1 MLPTIFASAAPA
13 AAPGPKAIDP
23 FEHVVDA
30 PHFHIFESIGFGIH
44 LPGKVAEYLHITKF
58 PIVMV
63 VVALIVGGLVMWV
76 ANKIKSGQPPKGKL
90 WNAVEAMLFF
100 VRDKI
105 ARPGIGVHDGDKYLP
120 FLSTLFLFIF
130 LCNLFGMIPFLP
142 SPTAHIYVT
151 GALAMIV
158 FGVTHVSGI
167 KENGFGG
174 YLKTFVPH
182 IHLEGGIGMQI
193 FGKVLQV
200 SMAILEY
207 MTAFIRTFVLA
218 VRLFANMLAGHT
230 VLFMVL
236 FFIKLVADP
245 DYKISIAE
253 DWMYWPV
260 SIFSV
265 VLVTLLSLLELF
277 IAGLQAFVFTF
288 LAAIFIGLAKHPGH

>member
-1 MLPTIFASAAPA
+1 MLAIFANAAPVE
-13 AAPGPKAIDP
+13 GKKAIDP

-30 PHFHIFESIGFGIH
+30 EHFHIFETMNLGLH
-44 LPGKVAEYLHITKF
+44 LPGKIGAFFQITKF
-58 PIVMV
+58 PIFLLI
-63 VVALIVGGLVMWV
+63 AGIIVGAAVLWV
-76 ANKIKSGQPPKGKL
+76 AKKIQTGEPPKGKL
-90 WNAVEAMLFF
+90 WNFIESLLFF

-105 ARPGIGVHDGDKYLP
+105 ARPGIGPHDGDKYLP

-151 GALAMIV
+151 GALALIV
-158 FGVTHVSGI
+158 FGVVHVSGI
-167 KENGFGG
+167 RENGTGG
-174 YLKTFVPH
+174 YLKTFIPH
-182 IHLEGGIGMQI
+182 IHLEGGAGMKA
-193 FGKVLQV
+193 FGLVLQV

-207 MTAFIRTFVLA
+207 LTAFIRVFVLA

-230 VLFMVL
+230 VLFMIL

-245 DYKISIAE
+245 DYKIAIAQ

-260 SIFSV
+260 SAFSV
-265 VLVTLLSLLELF
+265 LMVTALSLLEIF

-288 LAAIFIGLAKHPGH
+288 LAAIFIGLAKHPAH

>member
-1 MLPTIFASAAPA
+1 MLLFASSAAPE
-13 AAPGPKAIDP
+13 GGKKAIDP
-23 FEHVVDA
+23 FEHVVDS
-30 PHFHIFESIGFGIH
+30 HQVGFFDCAH
-44 LPGKVAEYLHITKF
+44 VAVQLPGKLNEYVSITKF
-58 PIVMV
+58 PIAMV
-63 VVALIVGGLVMWV
+63 VVAVIVGGLVMWV
-76 ANKIKSGQPPKGKL
+76 ANKIKSGEPPKGKL
-90 WNAVEAMLFF
+90 WNAIESLLFF

-151 GALAMIV
+151 GALALIV

-167 KENGFGG
+167 RENGFGG
-174 YLKTFVPH
+174 YLKTFIPH
-182 IHLEGGIGMQI
+182 IHLEGGAGMKA
-193 FGKVLQV
+193 FGFVLQF

-207 MTAFIRTFVLA
+207 LTAFIRVFVLA

-230 VLFMVL
+230 VLFMIL

-245 DYKISIAE
+245 DFKIAIAE

-265 VLVTLLSLLELF
+265 IMVTTLSLLEIF

-288 LAAIFIGLAKHPGH
+288 LAAIFIGLAKHPAH

>member
-1 MLPTIFASAAPA
+1 MLSIFASAAAPA
-13 AAPGPKAIDP
+13 GADGKKPIEP
-23 FEHVVDA
+23 FEHVVDDK
-30 PHFHIFESIGFGIH
+30 HIHVFESTGLGVD
-44 LPGKVAEYLHITKF
+44 LPGDIGAFFQITKF
-58 PIVMV
+58 PIFLLLA
-63 VVALIVGGLVMWV
+63 ALIVGALVMWV
-76 ANKIKSGQPPKGKL
+76 ANKIKSGEPPKGKL
-90 WNAVEAMLFF
+90 WNAVESLLFF

-105 ARPGIGVHDGDKYLP
+105 ARPGIGAHDGDKYLP

-130 LCNLFGMIPFLP
+130 ICNLFGMIPFLP

-151 GALAMIV
+151 GALALIV

-167 KENGFGG
+167 RENGVGG
-174 YLKTFVPH
+174 YLKTFIPH
-182 IHLEGGIGMQI
+182 IHLEGGTGMKI
-193 FGKVLQV
+193 FGFVLQF

-207 MTAFIRTFVLA
+207 MTAFIRVFVLA

-288 LAAIFIGLAKHPGH
+288 LAAIFIGLAKHPAH

>member
-1 MLPTIFASAAPA
+1 MLLFASAAA
-13 AAPGPKAIDP
+13 AAGEKKAIDP

-30 PHFHIFESIGFGIH
+30 EHFHIFESIGFGIH
-44 LPGKVAEYLHITKF
+44 LPGKIGEYVYITKF
-58 PIVMV
+58 PIFLL
-63 VVALIVGGLVMWV
+63 VAAIIVGAMVMWV
-76 ANKIKSGQPPKGKL
+76 ANKIKTGEPPRGKL
-90 WNAVEAMLFF
+90 WNLIETLLFF

-105 ARPGIGVHDGDKYLP
+105 ARPGVGEHDGDKYLP
-120 FLSTLFLFIF
+120 FLSTLFLFVF
-130 LCNLFGMIPFLP
+130 LCNLMGMIPFLP

-151 GALAMIV
+151 GALALIV

-174 YLKTFVPH
+174 YLKTFIPH
-182 IHLEGGIGMQI
+182 IHMEGGPAMQG
-193 FGKVLQV
+193 FGFILKV
-200 SMAILEY
+200 SMAGLEY
-207 MTAFIRTFVLA
+207 LTAFLRVFVLA

-230 VLFMVL
+230 VLFMIL

-245 DYKISIAE
+245 DFKIAIAQ

-265 VLVTLLSLLELF
+265 LMVTALSLLEIF

-288 LAAIFIGLAKHPGH
+288 LAAIFIGLAKHPAH

>member
-1 MLPTIFASAAPA
+1 MLSIFANAAPTE
-13 AAPGPKAIDP
+13 GKKAIDP
-23 FEHVVDA
+23 FEHVVDSD
-30 PHFHIFESIGFGIH
+30 HIEIFESIGLSLH
-44 LPGKVAEYLHITKF
+44 LPGKLAQYISVTKF
-58 PIVMV
+58 PIFLL
-63 VVALIVGGLVMWV
+63 VVAVIVGGLVLWV
-76 ANKIKSGQPPKGKL
+76 ANKIKSGEPPKGKL
-90 WNAVEAMLFF
+90 WNAVESLLFF

-105 ARPGIGVHDGDKYLP
+105 ARPGIGAHDGDKYLP

-151 GALAMIV
+151 GALALIV
-158 FGVTHVSGI
+158 FGVVHISGI
-167 KENGFGG
+167 RENGVGG
-174 YLKTFVPH
+174 YLKTFIPH
-182 IHLEGGIGMQI
+182 IHLEGGTGMKV
-193 FGKVLQV
+193 FGLVLQY

-207 MTAFIRTFVLA
+207 LTAFIRVFVLA

-230 VLFMVL
+230 VLFMIL

-245 DYKISIAE
+245 DYKIAIAQ

-265 VLVTLLSLLELF
+265 IMVTALSLLEIF

-288 LAAIFIGLAKHPGH
+288 LAAIFIGLAKHPAH

>member
-1 MLPTIFASAAPA
+1 MLAIFASAAAPA
-13 AAPGPKAIDP
+13 DGKKAIEP

-30 PHFHIFESIGFGIH
+30 EHFHIFETMGFGIH
-44 LPGKVAEYLHITKF
+44 LPGKVGQFVYITKF
-58 PIVMV
+58 PIILLL
-63 VVALIVGGLVMWV
+63 VAVIVGALVLWV
-76 ANKIKSGQPPKGKL
+76 ANKIKSGEPPKGKL
-90 WNAVEAMLFF
+90 WNAVEALLFL

-151 GALAMIV
+151 GALALIV

-167 KENGFGG
+167 RENGVGG
-174 YLKTFVPH
+174 YLKTFIPH
-182 IHLEGGIGMQI
+182 IHLEGGKGMKI
-193 FGKVLQV
+193 FGFVLQF

-207 MTAFIRTFVLA
+207 MTAFIRVFVLA

-245 DYKISIAE
+245 DFKISIAE

-265 VLVTLLSLLELF
+265 ILVTLLSLLELF

-288 LAAIFIGLAKHPGH
+288 LAAIFIGLAKHPAH

>member
-1 MLPTIFASAAPA
+1 MLAIFANAAPVE
-13 AAPGPKAIDP
+13 GKKAIDP
-23 FEHVVDA
+23 FEHVVDSD
-30 PHFHIFESIGFGIH
+30 HIGIFDSTHTAIH
-44 LPGKVAEYLHITKF
+44 LPGKLGEYISITKF
-58 PIVMV
+58 PIFLL
-63 VVALIVGGLVMWV
+63 VAAIIVGAAVLWV
-76 ANKIKSGQPPKGKL
+76 AKKIQSGEPPKGKL
-90 WNAVEAMLFF
+90 WNLIESLLFF

-151 GALAMIV
+151 GALALIV
-158 FGVTHVSGI
+158 FGVVHVSGI
-167 KENGFGG
+167 RENGTGG
-174 YLKTFVPH
+174 YLKTFIPH
-182 IHLEGGIGMQI
+182 IHLEGGPGMKI
-193 FGKVLQV
+193 FGYVLQF

-207 MTAFIRTFVLA
+207 LTAFIRVFVLA

-230 VLFMVL
+230 VLFMIL

-245 DYKISIAE
+245 DFKIAIAQ
-253 DWMYWPV
+253 DWMYYPV

-265 VLVTLLSLLELF
+265 VMVTALSLLEIF

-288 LAAIFIGLAKHPGH
+288 LAAIFIGLAKHPAH

>member
-1 MLPTIFASAAPA
+1 MFSLFASAAPTE
-13 AAPGPKAIDP
+13 GKKAIEP
-23 FEHVVDA
+23 FEHVVDTE
-30 PHFHIFESIGFGIH
+30 HWHIFESMGLVLH
-44 LPGKVAEYLHITKF
+44 LPGKIGQFVYITKF
-58 PIVMV
+58 PIIMV
-63 VVALIVGGLVMWV
+63 VVALIVGALVLWV
-76 ANKIKSGQPPKGKL
+76 ANKIKSGEPPKGKL
-90 WNAVEAMLFF
+90 WNGVEALLFF

-158 FGVTHVSGI
+158 FGVVHVSGFRQ
-167 KENGFGG
+167 NGFGG
-174 YLKTFVPH
+174 YLKTFIPH
-182 IHLEGGIGMQI
+182 IHLEGGIGMKV
-193 FGKVLQV
+193 FGYVLQFC
-200 SMAILEY
+200 MAILEY
-207 MTAFIRTFVLA
+207 LTAFIRVFVLA

-245 DYKISIAE
+245 DFKISIAE

-260 SIFSV
+260 SVFSV

-288 LAAIFIGLAKHPGH
+288 LAAIFIGLAKHPAH